1 MQEKNIPNNIEAE
14 QSVLG
19 CMFLTKYARDKALEM
34 LTPEHFYLAANSKIF
49 GVMVDL
55 NEKGIPIDTTT
66 VTDELENR
74 GLLKEIGDIEYLAKI
89 INSVAT
95 AANVDTYIKIVE
107 EKATLRRLI
116 EEANDIATSAYDT
129 TNDVSEL
136 VKEQNLEPF
145 KMSYLKLK
153 LIWKN

>member
-74 GLLKEIGDIEYLAKI
+74 GLLKEIGDI
-89 INSVAT
+89 
-95 AANVDTYIKIVE
+95 
-107 EKATLRRLI
+107 
-116 EEANDIATSAYDT
+116 
-129 TNDVSEL
+129 
-136 VKEQNLEPF
+136 
-145 KMSYLKLK
+145 
-153 LIWKN
+153 